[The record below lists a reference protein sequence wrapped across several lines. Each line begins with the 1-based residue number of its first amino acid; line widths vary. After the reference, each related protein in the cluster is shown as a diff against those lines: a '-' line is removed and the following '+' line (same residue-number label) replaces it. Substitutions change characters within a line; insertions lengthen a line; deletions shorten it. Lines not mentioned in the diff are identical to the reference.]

1 MGGTITAASEIT
13 GPGLAAGLQH
23 GAGWAQLWTEL
34 DGILTV
40 AGGPTGPPDA
50 QGSPF
55 AAA

>member
-40 AGGPTGPPDA
+40 AGGPTGPPGA